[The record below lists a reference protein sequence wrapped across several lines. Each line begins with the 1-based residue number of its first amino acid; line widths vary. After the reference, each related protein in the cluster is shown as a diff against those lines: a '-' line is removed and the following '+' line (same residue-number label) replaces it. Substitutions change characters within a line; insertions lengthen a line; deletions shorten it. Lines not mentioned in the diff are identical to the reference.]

1 MTLHPLDLFHPHWWL
16 IGLAFVLGLAL
27 TLLLLLGKPPAM
39 AAPARAEAEA
49 VTAGDAPPA
58 LVSAEK
64 AAVAGTPG
72 QDAPGKAAPAQ
83 SVAGP
88 PPARLWPEKKSPV
101 AGGAPAKKAPPSGR
115 ARKLP
120 YEPFGPGSA
129 RATVDGGGPAGWQVK
144 GRTDTRLYYTP
155 ADPAY
160 DLTVAH
166 VWFKDERSA
175 ARALFTPWRKSARK
189 N

>member
-1 MTLHPLDLFHPHWWL
+1 MIHVHWWL
-16 IGLAFVLGLAL
+16 IGLAFVLGLVLTFALMKRPAAL
-27 TLLLLLGKPPAM
+27 TKAGAAPPAM
-39 AAPARAEAEA
+39 VSTEKAPVAPA
-49 VTAGDAPPA
+49 
-58 LVSAEK
+58 
-64 AAVAGTPG
+64 PG
-72 QDAPGKAAPAQ
+72 NEAPAPVAPAKP
-83 SVAGP
+83 VAGP
-88 PPARLWPEKKSPV
+88 PPVRLWPEKKTPAA
-101 AGGAPAKKAPPSGR
+101 AGPPAKKAPPSGR

-129 RATVDGGGPAGWQVK
+129 RATSDGGGPAGWPVK

-175 ARALFTPWRKSARK
+175 ARALFTPWRKSSRK
-189 N
+189 T